1 MRKIRVLFFY
11 PNEFLGPEMSVF
23 GQVVRHLDRT
33 RFEPEMVVNS
43 KTGGQ
48 LRLGSAQPVRVHQL
62 DFGLALRGGLAN
74 SVRSAVRLPGSM
86 LALIRYARRERIDI
100 VHSISTP
107 RAAVLALVLARLAG
121 ARLLLHY
128 HVLPGRFPG
137 PRQFLENAVSR
148 RADAAVAVSHF
159 LAGQVL
165 GTGVSAKKIA
175 VVLNGV
181 DLQRFHPG
189 LDGSAI
195 RAEFGVPSDAP
206 LIVQL
211 ARLIQQKR
219 QDVVVRA
226 FAIARRQVPRLRCL
240 LVGWEDP
247 RYTGPFASY
256 GAELRH
262 IAEQEDLQDGLII
275 APARPDA
282 PAVVAAADI
291 VVMPSI
297 GDAWNLAV
305 TEAMAAGK
313 PVIGADSGGIPEQI
327 VDGET
332 GFLVPPDSPE
342 ALAEKM
348 VLLARDA
355 ELRASMG
362 QAARERAEALFGE
375 ARVAEGFASLYAAL
389 AGADR
394 GPTGSA

>member
-1 MRKIRVLFFY
+1 VI
-11 PNEFLGPEMSVF
+11 
-23 GQVVRHLDRT
+23 
-33 RFEPEMVVNS
+33 
-43 KTGGQ
+43 
-48 LRLGSAQPVRVHQL
+48 
-62 DFGLALRGGLAN
+62 
-74 SVRSAVRLPGSM
+74 
-86 LALIRYARRERIDI
+86 
-100 VHSISTP
+100 
-107 RAAVLALVLARLAG
+107 
-121 ARLLLHY
+121 
-128 HVLPGRFPG
+128 PGRFPG
-137 PRQFLENAVSR
+137 PRQLLEDAVSQ
-148 RADAAVAVSHF
+148 RADRAVAVSQF

-165 GTGVSAKKIA
+165 RTGVSAENVA

-181 DLQRFHPG
+181 DLDRFHPG
-189 LDGSAI
+189 TDGSAI
-195 RAEFGVPSDAP
+195 RAEFGIPPDAP

-219 QDVVVRA
+219 QDVVVQA
-226 FAIARRQVPRLRCL
+226 FAIARTQVPQLRCL

-256 GAELRH
+256 GAELRQ
-262 IAEQEDLQDGLII
+262 IAAQHDLGDSLVI

-313 PVIGADSGGIPEQI
+313 PVIGAASGGIPEQI
-327 VDGET
+327 VDGVT

-355 ELRASMG
+355 ELRARLG
-362 QAARERAEALFGE
+362 QAARERAEAFFGE
-375 ARVAEGFASLYAAL
+375 ARVAEGFASLYTAA
-389 AGADR
+389 AGGDR
-394 GPTGSA
+394 ARTVSA